1 MRQTDVR
8 AESYDHLKFSILKSE
23 GGFEFVKLQ
32 TAITRASGVR
42 FRRFFFEYKNFFD
55 IYATKLPEGGLRVPF
70 LKKTPFT
77 DSYTR

>member
-1 MRQTDVR
+1 MMKKIKGNSSNDDGLFKEISKKYGDSKKRLRQTDVR

-42 FRRFFFEYKNFFD
+42 LRRFFF
-55 IYATKLPEGGLRVPF
+55 
-70 LKKTPFT
+70 
-77 DSYTR
+77 